1 MINPFLRKESASKK
15 IYLLRTPAELH
26 AHMPAAGLPVQL
38 GGALEFDWDTQ
49 IAAWQ
54 QTENARADGFDVSRI
69 LGEVDLPAPAG
80 GSTPPA
86 LPHPAPMIGEVPLS
100 NEFERRW

>member
-15 IYLLRTPAELH
+15 IYLLRTQAELH

-69 LGEVDLPAPAG
+69 LGEVDLPAAG

-86 LPHPAPMIGEVPLS
+86 LPHPAPMIGEVPIK
-100 NEFERRW
+100 